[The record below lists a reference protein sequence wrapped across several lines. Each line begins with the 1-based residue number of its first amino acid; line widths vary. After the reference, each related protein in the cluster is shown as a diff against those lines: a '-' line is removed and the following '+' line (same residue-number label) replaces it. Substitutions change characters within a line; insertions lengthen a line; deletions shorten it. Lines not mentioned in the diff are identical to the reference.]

1 VSYIVIQSGLSDEA
15 AYREFDDIENAVT
28 HLEKVCNVSGG
39 TEARLCRLESVAFEV
54 KQYFKVEIPGEQ
66 VEHQASI
73 VVPAAAEVD
82 EVVDHPLSGS
92 TTVFEP
98 LSMVEAS
105 DLEPTANGRDPQ
117 LTGESRRGLF
127 GR

>member
-1 VSYIVIQSGLSDEA
+1 VSYIVIQSGLSDED
-15 AYREFDDIENAVT
+15 AYREFDDIESAVA

-39 TEARLCRLESVAFEV
+39 ADARLCRIEPVAFEV

-66 VEHQASI
+66 IDNGASI
-73 VVPAAAEVD
+73 VVPGAEKVED
-82 EVVDHPLSGS
+82 VVDHPLSDS

-105 DLEPTANGRDPQ
+105 DLEPTANGRDSQ